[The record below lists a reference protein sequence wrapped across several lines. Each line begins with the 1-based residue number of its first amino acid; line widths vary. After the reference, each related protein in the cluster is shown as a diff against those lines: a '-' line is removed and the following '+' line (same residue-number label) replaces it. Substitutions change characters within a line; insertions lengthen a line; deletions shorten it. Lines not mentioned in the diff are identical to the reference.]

1 MGIRREGRGLKRL
14 LLLLLLLFLLSIGF
28 GTFGFRLFLEN
39 WFELSRLLLGL
50 RGLLL
55 ASEEPEHK
63 LLLGGIGVHLEG
75 LQIGHHQLHARQ
87 PCRKFGGNAVRNKAM

>member
-1 MGIRREGRGLKRL
+1 MRREGRGLKR
-14 LLLLLLLFLLSIGF
+14 LLLLLLFLLSIGF

-50 RGLLL
+50 RLLL
-55 ASEEPEHK
+55 ASEESEHE
-63 LLLGGIGVHLEG
+63 LLLRGIGVHLEG